1 MIRIRRSEER
11 GHADHGWLDARHTF
25 SFAGHLDPAHMGFR
39 SLRVL
44 NEDRVQPGRG
54 FPEHG
59 HGNMEIVT
67 YVLEGAL
74 AHKDSIG
81 RAGTLRPGEFQY
93 MSAGTGI
100 RHSEFNPSQDEI
112 VHLLQ
117 IWVLPAERDTEPRY
131 EQRAFP
137 VEPDVLQR
145 IDLPIGQ
152 DVRLYRAT
160 LRGEAALRHELDQ
173 GRGAWLQVTRGE
185 LALNGTELRA
195 GDGAA
200 VEEEPV
206 LEVTGG
212 PAEALLFDLA

>member
-1 MIRIRRSEER
+1 MIRIRRSDER

-25 SFAGHLDPAHMGFR
+25 SFAGYFDPDHMGFR

-44 NEDRVQPGRG
+44 NEDSVQPGGG

-59 HGNMEIVT
+59 HDNMEIVT

-74 AHKDSIG
+74 AHRDSTG
-81 RAGTLRPGEFQY
+81 RAETLRPGEFQY

-100 RHSEFNPSQDEI
+100 RHSEFNPSKDEL

-117 IWVLPAERDTEPRY
+117 IWIQPAERDTQPRY
-131 EQRAFP
+131 EQRPFP
-137 VEPDVLQR
+137 VEPDVFQR

-160 LRGEAALRHELDQ
+160 LGGEAALRHELDG

-200 VEEEPV
+200 IEEEPV